1 MSGAAATLD
10 RTVARV
16 LQVGIGASMAML
28 AVGVVLMV
36 THGVDPLGPG
46 PAAFSLAE
54 IPSGLASLDPA
65 AYLWVGLII
74 AIATPS
80 LRVVASLIG
89 FARTGQRRMVLIS
102 VAILVVIAVS
112 VATASLAG

>member
-1 MSGAAATLD
+1 MSGSAAALD

-16 LQVGIGASMAML
+16 LQWGIGLSMALL
-28 AVGVVLMV
+28 AIGVVLMV
-36 THGVDPLGPG
+36 AQGVDPLGPG
-46 PAAFSLAE
+46 PAAFSLSA

-102 VAILVVIAVS
+102 VAILAVIAVS